1 MTSTLKQ
8 SIRED
13 MKSAMRAK
21 EAIRLGTIRML
32 MAAIKQREIDEQI
45 TLDDSDIFKT
55 INKMIKQR
63 RDSVEQFQ
71 KAERQELVEQEVA
84 EIDVLIGYLPAQLS
98 DNEVQ
103 ATISAVIQ
111 ETQATS
117 MRDMGA
123 VMAQLK
129 SQLEGQA
136 DMGKVSKWVKE
147 KLAS

>member
-1 MTSTLKQ
+1 
-8 SIRED
+8 